1 MKSIATLVVCAISGI
16 ACVNLSAHAAEGN
29 HTISLGYAHFQLPGL
44 KDFVKDATAHNRE
57 TFSHFV
63 NRNYFSSLGEYTD
76 GRVSGYE
83 GKDKNPQGINIRYR
97 YEITDDF
104 GVITSFT
111 WTRSLTNSQTFIDVQ
126 SADHTRKIKNPAA
139 SARTDIRANYWS
151 LLAGPS
157 WRVNQYMS
165 LYAMAG
171 MGVAK
176 VSADLKIKDNINSSG
191 GFSESNSTKK
201 TSLAWAAGAQF
212 NLNESVTL
220 DVAYEGS
227 GSGDWRTSGVTAG
240 IGLKF

>member
-1 MKSIATLVVCAISGI
+1 
-16 ACVNLSAHAAEGN
+16 
-29 HTISLGYAHFQLPGL
+29 
-44 KDFVKDATAHNRE
+44 
-57 TFSHFV
+57 
-63 NRNYFSSLGEYTD
+63 
-76 GRVSGYE
+76 
-83 GKDKNPQGINIRYR
+83 
-97 YEITDDF
+97 
-104 GVITSFT
+104 SFT

-201 TSLAWAAGAQF
+201 NSLAWAAGAQF

-227 GSGDWRTSGVTAG
+227 GSGDWRTSGITAG

>member
-1 MKSIATLVVCAISGI
+1 MLIVCTVLGI
-16 ACVNLSAHAAEGN
+16 GFINVPAHASSGDS
-29 HTISLGYAHFQLPGL
+29 TVTMGYAHFQFPGM
-44 KDFVKDATAHNRE
+44 KGFVKEATAHNKE
-57 TFSHFV
+57 AFNNFV
-63 NRNYFSSLGEYTD
+63 NNKYFNSLGVYENATV
-76 GRVSGYE
+76 RGYE

-201 TSLAWAAGAQF
+201 NSLAWAAGAQF

-227 GSGDWRTSGVTAG
+227 GSGDWRTSGITAG

>member
-29 HTISLGYAHFQLPGL
+29 HTISLGYAHFQFPGL

-63 NRNYFSSLGEYTD
+63 NRNYFSSLSEYTD

-191 GFSESNSTKK
+191 GFSESNST
-201 TSLAWAAGAQF
+201 
-212 NLNESVTL
+212 
-220 DVAYEGS
+220 
-227 GSGDWRTSGVTAG
+227 
-240 IGLKF
+240 